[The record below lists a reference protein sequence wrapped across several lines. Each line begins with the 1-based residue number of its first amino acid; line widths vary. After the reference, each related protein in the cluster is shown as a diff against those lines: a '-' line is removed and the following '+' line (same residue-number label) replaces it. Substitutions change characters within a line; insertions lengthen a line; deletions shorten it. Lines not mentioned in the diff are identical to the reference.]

1 MAHDIEQENRD
12 KQKVARLSIISN
24 AVLTTSKIITG
35 ICTGSVSIISEGV
48 HSGIDLFASLV
59 AFFSVKKSSLPPDRD
74 HAFGHGKYE
83 DASGMLEAI
92 LILAA
97 AGVIIWEAVSKLIS
111 GESEIS
117 YDVLYIGLIV
127 MGVSALMNFIVSQCL
142 MKVAKRTHSIA
153 LESDAWHL
161 RTDVLTSA
169 GVFLGIVVI
178 QITQISF
185 LDSIIAIAVAL
196 IIVRSAWHLIRK
208 SFSDLMDESLDD
220 KELDIIEGIIER
232 HRNDYTNYH
241 GLKTRRAGPDC
252 FAEFH
257 LMMPAK
263 LPLDE
268 AHHLAKHIEDEMTA
282 EIPHLS
288 VIIHIDPCDRRC
300 GRDVCT
306 FVCRKIV
313 KKE

>member
-1 MAHDIEQENRD
+1 
-12 KQKVARLSIISN
+12 
-24 AVLTTSKIITG
+24 
-35 ICTGSVSIISEGV
+35 
-48 HSGIDLFASLV
+48 
-59 AFFSVKKSSLPPDRD
+59 
-74 HAFGHGKYE
+74 
-83 DASGMLEAI
+83 
-92 LILAA
+92 
-97 AGVIIWEAVSKLIS
+97 
-111 GESEIS
+111 
-117 YDVLYIGLIV
+117 
-127 MGVSALMNFIVSQCL
+127 
-142 MKVAKRTHSIA
+142 
-153 LESDAWHL
+153 
-161 RTDVLTSA
+161 
-169 GVFLGIVVI
+169 
-178 QITQISF
+178 
-185 LDSIIAIAVAL
+185 
-196 IIVRSAWHLIRK
+196 
-208 SFSDLMDESLDD
+208 MDESLDD

-232 HRNDYTNYH
+232 HRNEYTNYH